1 MDSQTVA
8 RGEVVAERAMPK
20 ETNRLDNFLY
30 LIMGEASLANLIVM
44 LFAISFF
51 AATPIAMLMLFGAY
65 SGGMRWL
72 ITLGMVAVMGFV
84 AIFLMKRGVERRRE
98 LSEAGGPRTEFR
110 GEMTSLTE
118 AMARAES
125 GYSYS
130 QQTLRERLCEDI
142 LNKLSVIRDLD
153 IERMNAML
161 DAGDAEFVGDET
173 VARFLLENR
182 RGTKGW
188 DDTQYQTKGKS
199 AERGKKFMSEID
211 EILKRTEAIV

>member
-8 RGEVVAERAMPK
+8 RGHVVAERATPK
-20 ETNRLDNFLY
+20 DKHVLENFLY
-30 LIMGEASLANLIVM
+30 LVMGEATLANLIVM
-44 LFAISFF
+44 IFAVSFF
-51 AATPIAMLMLFGAY
+51 AATPIAMLLLFGAY

-84 AIFLMKRGVERRRE
+84 AIFLMKRGVERKRA
-98 LSEAGGPRTEFR
+98 LSDIAGPRTEFR

-142 LNKLSVIRDLD
+142 LNKLAVLRDLD
-153 IERMNAML
+153 IEKMNALL
-161 DAGDAEFVGDET
+161 DTGDAKFVGDEA
-173 VARFLLENR
+173 VASFLLENR

-188 DDTQYQTKGKS
+188 DDAQYQTKGKS
-199 AERGKKFMSEID
+199 AERGKKFMSEFD
-211 EILKRTEAIV
+211 EILKRTEAMV